1 MASCEPIAAFGENKM
16 NNNFGL
22 NIETATAV
30 DFTPIVKYDARSG
43 RIFRVDRLNTG
54 NGFESDQVDITQIFK
69 AIFDFE
75 NVEIGWMLFT
85 PGAAPNFVLVP
96 IGNQLPDRPSPKHK
110 QGIRLLLHLNKACGG
125 DKPVREIAGNAKA
138 FLGGMDE
145 IYGEYKTEKAKYPG
159 QLPVIVL
166 VTTLPVTTGSGDKK
180 STNYQPKFKI
190 DGWAPR
196 PPDLIHIRAAD
207 TPSAAT
213 RPSTGSSP
221 VPPPASA
228 ATSDDND
235 FG

>member
-1 MASCEPIAAFGENKM
+1 M

-22 NIETATAV
+22 NIETAAAV
-30 DFTPIVKYDARSG
+30 DFTPIVKYDSRSG

-54 NGFESDQVDITQIFK
+54 NGFENDPVDITQTFK

-75 NVEIGWMLFT
+75 NVEIGWMLF
-85 PGAAPNFVLVP
+85 APNVAPSFTLVP
-96 IGNQLPDRPSPKHK
+96 IGSQLPGRPSPTHK
-110 QGIRLLLHLNKACGG
+110 QGIRLLMRLSKACGG

-145 IYGEYKTEKAKYPG
+145 VYGEYKNEKAKYPG

-166 VTTLPVTTGSGDKK
+166 VTTIPVTTGSGEKK

-196 PPDLIHIRAAD
+196 PPDLIHIRAAE
-207 TPSAAT
+207 AAKPT
-213 RPSTGSSP
+213 TQTAPSTGSTAA
-221 VPPPASA
+221 PPPGA
-228 ATSDDND
+228 ATDDND